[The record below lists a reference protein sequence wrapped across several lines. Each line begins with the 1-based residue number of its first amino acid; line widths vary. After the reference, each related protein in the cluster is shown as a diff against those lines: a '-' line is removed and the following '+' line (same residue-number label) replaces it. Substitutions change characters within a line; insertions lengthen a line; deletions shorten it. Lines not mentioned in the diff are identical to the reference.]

1 VTESMIILKSKN
13 ELEKM
18 AMACRIVA
26 EVLQELVRAAR
37 PGLPTIELDTLAEQS
52 IRMRGGVPAFKGYR
66 GFPNT
71 LCVSLNEQVVHG
83 IPSQRRLRAGDIVGL
98 DLGAIWEGYYGDA
111 AVTVPVG
118 QVPST
123 TECLLTTAR
132 EALYTGIKE
141 VSPGKHLSDISHAI
155 QRYAETR
162 GYSVVRAYVGHGI
175 GTALHEEPQVPNF
188 GPPGRGPRLKAG
200 MVLAIE
206 PMVNIGDADVELLA
220 DGWTVVTADRQLS
233 AHFEHT
239 VAITDE
245 GHQVLTAL

>member
-1 VTESMIILKSKN
+1 MIILKSKS
-13 ELEKM
+13 EIEKM
-18 AMACRIVA
+18 AMACHIVA
-26 EVLQELVRAAR
+26 QVLEVLVHAVC
-37 PGLPTIELDTLAEQS
+37 PGLTTLELDALAERH
-52 IRMRGGVPAFKGYR
+52 IRTRGGVPAFKGYR

-83 IPSQRRLRAGDIVGL
+83 IPSKRRLRAGDIIGL
-98 DLGAIWEGYYGDA
+98 DLGAKWEGYYGDA

-118 QVPST
+118 QIPAD
-123 TECLLTTAR
+123 TECLLNTAR
-132 EALYTGIKE
+132 EALYMGVKE
-141 VSPGKHLSDISHAI
+141 VQPGKHLSDISHAI

-162 GYSVVRAYVGHGI
+162 GYSVVRAFVGHGI

-206 PMVNIGDADVELLA
+206 PMVNIGHADVELLD
-220 DGWTVVTADRQLS
+220 DGWTVVTADGQLS

-245 GHQVLTAL
+245 GPQILTAF

>member
-1 VTESMIILKSKN
+1 MIILKSKS
-13 ELEKM
+13 EIEKM

-26 EVLQELVRAAR
+26 EVLEVLVRTVR
-37 PGLPTIELDTLAEQS
+37 PGLTTLELDDLAERN
-52 IRMRGGVPAFKGYR
+52 IRTRGAVPAFKGYR
-66 GFPNT
+66 GFPNS
-71 LCVSLNEQVVHG
+71 LCVSINEQVVHG
-83 IPSQRRLRAGDIVGL
+83 IPSKRRLRAGDIIGL
-98 DLGAIWEGYYGDA
+98 DLGAKWEGYYGDA

-118 QVPST
+118 QIPAD

-132 EALYTGIKE
+132 EALYMGVKQ
-141 VSPGKHLSDISHAI
+141 VQPGKHLSDISHAI

-162 GYSVVRAYVGHGI
+162 GYSVVRAFVGHGI

-206 PMVNIGDADVELLA
+206 PMVNIGHADVEILD
-220 DGWTVVTADRQLS
+220 DGWTVVTADGQLS

-245 GHQVLTAL
+245 GYQILTAP

>member
-1 VTESMIILKSKN
+1 MIILKSKS
-13 ELEKM
+13 EIEKM
-18 AMACRIVA
+18 AMACHIVA
-26 EVLQELVRAAR
+26 EVLQELVRVVR
-37 PGLPTIELDTLAEQS
+37 PGLTTLELDALAERS
-52 IRMRGGVPAFKGYR
+52 IHTRGGVPAFKGYR

-71 LCVSLNEQVVHG
+71 LCVALNEQVVHG
-83 IPSQRRLRAGDIVGL
+83 IPSKRRLRAGDIIGL
-98 DLGAIWEGYYGDA
+98 DLGAKWEGYYGDA

-118 QVPST
+118 QIPSDM
-123 TECLLTTAR
+123 ECLLTTAR
-132 EALYTGIKE
+132 EALYMGIKE

-162 GYSVVRAYVGHGI
+162 GYSVVRAFVGHGI

-206 PMVNIGDADVELLA
+206 PMVNIGDADVEILD
-220 DGWTVVTADRQLS
+220 DGWTVVTADGQLS

-245 GHQVLTAL
+245 GPQILTAL